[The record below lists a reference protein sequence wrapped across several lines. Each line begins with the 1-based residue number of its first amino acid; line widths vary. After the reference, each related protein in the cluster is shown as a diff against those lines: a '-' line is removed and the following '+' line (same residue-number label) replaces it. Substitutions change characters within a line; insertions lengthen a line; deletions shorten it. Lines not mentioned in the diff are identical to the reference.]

1 MSLGKFEAIYYP
13 SFEPPIDWLKTYLL
27 FYDRIKSIIPE
38 DANYNF
44 SESLKKILD
53 SCPDCFASISPG
65 KNDIKINTLNFD
77 VLEQTFKY
85 ISSHNKHNNERT
97 VVIDKKGSISISG
110 FSFLHQDKVSEN
122 VRKLLRKYNLVDKD
136 SSKILADIQ
145 NGQYMVVNENACDL
159 IVSNVASNLSKKYG
173 LPSLTDKLLFNSF
186 NNISELSTYSRS
198 DSPNI
203 LASSI
208 INLVIPDNISSLNEN
223 DYWQLKHAFSDL
235 KEPFHR
241 LIKDLINLYGLNNI
255 HDENE
260 LKERIKDI
268 SREFNKEYSKFRQT
282 RWIKKFK
289 KWGPIGI
296 GGLFTLA
303 GATCSNPIIAIS
315 GAAASITIQIL
326 SESKL
331 LKSPQNGKSE
341 VYSLLASLEDKILYK
356 TISNELLMENE
367 IWT

>member
-13 SFEPPIDWLKTYLL
+13 YFEPPVDWLKTYLL

-38 DANYNF
+38 GANYNF
-44 SESLKKILD
+44 SDSLNKILD
-53 SCPDCFASISPG
+53 SCPDCFSSISPG
-65 KNDIKINTLNFD
+65 INDIKINTINFD
-77 VLEQTFKY
+77 ILEQTFNY
-85 ISSHNKHNNERT
+85 ISSQNKHNNERT
-97 VVIDKKGSISISG
+97 IVLDKQGSISISG

-122 VRKLLRKYNLVDKD
+122 VRILLRKYNLVDKD
-136 SSKILADIQ
+136 GSNILSDIQ
-145 NGQYMVVNENACDL
+145 NGQYIIVNENACDL

-186 NNISELSTYSRS
+186 NNISELSTYSGS
-198 DSPNI
+198 GSSNM
-203 LASSI
+203 LASSV
-208 INLVIPDNISSLNEN
+208 INLLVPDNISLLSEK
-223 DYWQLKHAFSDL
+223 DYLELKQAFNDL
-235 KEPFHR
+235 KVPFHR
-241 LIKDLINLYGLNNI
+241 LIKEQFNLYSLNDI

-260 LKERIKDI
+260 LKEKVKSI
-268 SREFNKEYSKFRQT
+268 SIEFSKEYSKFRQT

-296 GGLFTLA
+296 GSLFTLA
-303 GATCSNPIIAIS
+303 GATFSNPIIAIS
-315 GAAASITIQIL
+315 SAATSITIQII

-331 LKSPQNGKSE
+331 LKSPQNNKSE

-356 TISNELLMENE
+356 TISNELLIENE